1 MDNNLEEF
9 IYVKNIRENVEKH
22 YHDYIWTDLEF
33 NTFKNIIL
41 DGAEEVEVENLN
53 YFWVKWILKQVES
66 VIEKYPKPHK
76 KFEIIDILSSGY
88 HCITYFKIDILTSRF
103 LEVRCESSH
112 VSESATT
119 TPAVLN

>member
-1 MDNNLEEF
+1 MEEF

-66 VIEKYPKPHK
+66 VIEKYPEPHK

-88 HCITYFKIDILTSRF
+88 YCTTYFKIDILTSRF
-103 LEVRCESSH
+103 LEVRCESS
-112 VSESATT
+112 SESATT